1 MKKSSDVHKDHR
13 IRLRRRFRA
22 DGIDNFEPHNVLE
35 LLLFYSFSRCDTNEL
50 AHELIDHYGS
60 LPLVFDAPYDDL
72 VKRKG
77 VGEVSATL
85 IKMVP
90 AITSYYMS
98 QKALEGVVVNSAED
112 AGQYFVAKFLNAVV
126 EEFHLLSLSA
136 TGKVIRCTKI
146 SEGTVNAVP
155 VLTRMVL
162 AEALNSNA
170 VSVVAAHNHP
180 SGITLPSSNDTFLT
194 QNLYRALKHADI
206 TLDDHI
212 IVSGKEVFSLR
223 ESGYFDKLP
232 DYSSLKKL

>member
-13 IRLRRRFRA
+13 IRLRRRFRT

-35 LLLFYSFSRCDTNEL
+35 LLLFYSFARCDTNEL
-50 AHELIDHYGS
+50 AHKLINHYGS

-72 VKRKG
+72 VKQKG

-98 QKALEGVVVNSAED
+98 EKALEGVVINSSED
-112 AGQYFVAKFLNAVV
+112 AGRYFVAKFLNLVV
-126 EEFHLLSLSA
+126 EEFHLLSLSS

-155 VLTRMVL
+155 VLTRKVL
-162 AEALNSNA
+162 TEALNCNA

-180 SGITLPSSNDTFLT
+180 SGITTPSSNDTFLT
-194 QNLYRALKHADI
+194 YNLHNALRHADI

-223 ESGYFDKLP
+223 ESGYFEKLP
-232 DYSSLKKL
+232 YYKSPQTL